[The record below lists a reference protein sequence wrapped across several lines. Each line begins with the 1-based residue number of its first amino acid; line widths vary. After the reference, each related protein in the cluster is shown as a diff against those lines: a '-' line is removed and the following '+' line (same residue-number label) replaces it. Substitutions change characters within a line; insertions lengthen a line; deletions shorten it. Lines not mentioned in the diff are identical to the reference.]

1 VIVLLQEGV
10 LRACLED
17 GDSWLPLEALLE
29 DVEGLHCMDTSL
41 DEHDGGQVRQTQ
53 RQKGQGGWGGG
64 GRRGRGR
71 ERPAQKRTPVYL
83 WSDCFYFTAFSSNL
97 SVTNAPFSL
106 PVCVCGVV
114 E

>member
-1 VIVLLQEGV
+1 MFLCVCACVVLLQEGV

-53 RQKGQGGWGGG
+53 RQEGQGGWAGGEG
-64 GRRGRGR
+64 EEGRRRKEEGEGKAST
-71 ERPAQKRTPVYL
+71 EEN
-83 WSDCFYFTAFSSNL
+83 SSL
-97 SVTNAPFSL
+97 SLS
-106 PVCVCGVV
+106 